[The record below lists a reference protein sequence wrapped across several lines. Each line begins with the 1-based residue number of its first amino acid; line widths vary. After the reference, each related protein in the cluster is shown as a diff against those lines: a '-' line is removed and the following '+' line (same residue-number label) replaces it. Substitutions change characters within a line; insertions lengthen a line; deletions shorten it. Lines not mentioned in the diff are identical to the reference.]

1 MPTWLRAT
9 GKWGSALAALTIGGT
24 LVYAA
29 ATGSWGSIL
38 VLITL
43 IIALVKQ
50 LIAFIGFL
58 TFAIKAIIVLAFV
71 ALILGVGLMVFRTWS
86 RNRRQKE

>member
-9 GKWGSALAALTIGGT
+9 GKWGS
-24 LVYAA
+24 
-29 ATGSWGSIL
+29 IL

-43 IIALVKQ
+43 VIALVKQ

-58 TFAIKAIIVLAFV
+58 TFAIKAVIVLAFI
-71 ALILGVGLMVFRTWS
+71 ALILAVGVMVIKTLS
-86 RNRRQKE
+86 KNRRQKE